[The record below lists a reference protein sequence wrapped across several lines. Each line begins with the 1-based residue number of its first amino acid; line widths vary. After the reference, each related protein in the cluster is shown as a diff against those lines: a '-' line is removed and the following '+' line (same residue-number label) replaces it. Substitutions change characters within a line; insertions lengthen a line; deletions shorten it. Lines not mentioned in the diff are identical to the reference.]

1 VNLAL
6 LLPVGLAALAAL
18 LLPLLIHLARRS
30 EQRPTVFAALQ
41 WLRQKP
47 KPRHRIRFDEWPL
60 LIVRLLLLILL
71 ALLLARP
78 VLFGAASED
87 PWVAVVPGVD
97 LQQARASQAPA
108 NARWHWLAPDFPALD
123 AAHRDDAAASATRAS
138 VTSLLRELDARL
150 PAGAALTV
158 LVPAQLDGV
167 DGQRPVVSRRIDWRV
182 LPGAMLK
189 APTASAAPT
198 SIPAL
203 SVRYAPQRETSLRY
217 LRAANAAWQAP
228 VSAAPAVQD
237 IAPATQA
244 LAARSR
250 QLVWLAPGSVPQA
263 VVEWVRAGGVVLL
276 DAQATLAEKPT
287 MVALWRDAE
296 GVTLV
301 EGGAYGSGR
310 LMRLTKALAPQ
321 EMPGVLDGD
330 FPQRLR
336 GLFEPPPSAP
346 ARVYA
351 ADHAPAT
358 GGAAFALPPRD
369 LQPWLLALIALLF
382 LVERW
387 MASGPRHR
395 VAP

>member
-6 LLPVGLAALAAL
+6 LLPAALAALAAL

-47 KPRHRIRFDEWPL
+47 KPRQRIRFDEWPL

-97 LQQARASQAPA
+97 LQRARASQAPA
-108 NARWHWLAPDFPALD
+108 NARWHWLAPGFPALD
-123 AAHRDDAAASATRAS
+123 AAPRDVAASTTRAS
-138 VTSLLRELDARL
+138 VTSLLRELDASL
-150 PAGAALTV
+150 PPGTALTV

-167 DGQRPVVSRRIDWRV
+167 DGQRPVLSRRVGWRV
-182 LPGAMLK
+182 LPGAMPK
-189 APTASAAPT
+189 PPMASAAPAST
-198 SIPAL
+198 PTL
-203 SVRYAPQRETSLRY
+203 SVRYAPQREASLRY
-217 LRAANAAWQAP
+217 LRATHAAWQTPA
-228 VSAAPAVQD
+228 STTPAVQD

-244 LAARSR
+244 PAAKSR
-250 QLVWLAPGSVPQA
+250 HLVWLAPGPVPQA
-263 VVEWVRAGGVVLL
+263 VVDWVRAGGVVLL
-276 DAQATLAEKPT
+276 DAQATLPEMPT
-287 MVALWRDAE
+287 MVALWRNAD

-321 EMPGVLDGD
+321 EMPGLLDGD
-330 FPQRLR
+330 FPRRLR
-336 GLFEPPPSAP
+336 GLFEPSPSAP
-346 ARVYA
+346 AQVYA
-351 ADHAPAT
+351 ADHAPAM
-358 GGAAFALPPRD
+358 GGAVFALPPRD